1 MLIRSTAIRLVHIA
15 PSYLLRVC
23 LISMSMPVT
32 APSDE
37 VKIPIDSKRVDEITK
52 DDARELQSK
61 EVELLMAFAHAVG
74 TDEIA
79 RLVL

>member
-1 MLIRSTAIRLVHIA
+1 
-15 PSYLLRVC
+15 
-23 LISMSMPVT
+23 MSMPVT

-37 VKIPIDSKRVDEITK
+37 VKFDGKRVDEITE
-52 DDARELQSK
+52 DDAREMQSE
-61 EVELLMAFAHAVG
+61 EVELLMAFAHVID